1 MFLRLIQSI
10 VSMMFFGFGFLLIF
24 FLNILNNQSIQVVLK
39 RSLLGGVLFLLVWAV
54 LIKMLQ
60 ALFSEQELKSIFFP
74 KETETA
80 EGTEYI
86 IPEDDED
93 LTIDELYKHFPVNEE
108 DLNFESSNSK
118 EFIDLVSTVPV
129 LETDFSS
136 DAEEILDNQSNSMRI
151 GADGMFN
158 FETGNR
164 TVRVTPKEGA
174 MAARKVL
181 MDEKE

>member
-1 MFLRLIQSI
+1 MFLRLMRSI
-10 VSMMFFGFGFLLIF
+10 VTVMFFGFGFLLIF
-24 FLNILNNQSIQVVLK
+24 FLNLLKQQNIQFVWK
-39 RSLLGGVLFLLVWAV
+39 RSLLGGCLFLLIWVF
-54 LIKMLQ
+54 LIKILQ
-60 ALFSEQELKSIFFP
+60 ALFSEQELTSIFFP
-74 KETETA
+74 SKP

-86 IPEDDED
+86 IPEDNDD
-93 LTIDELYKHFPVNEE
+93 LTIDELYRNFPVNEE

-136 DAEEILDNQSNSMRI
+136 DAEEILDNQSGSMRI

-158 FETGNR
+158 LEVGNR

>member
-1 MFLRLIQSI
+1 MFLRLIRSI
-10 VSMMFFGFGFLLIF
+10 VSIMFFGFGFLLIF
-24 FLNILNNQSIQVVLK
+24 FLNLLKHQNIQFVWK

-60 ALFSEQELKSIFFP
+60 SLFSDQELKSIFFP
-74 KETETA
+74 RKP

-93 LTIDELYKHFPVNEE
+93 LTIDELYRHFPVNEE

-118 EFIDLVSTVPV
+118 EFIDLVSTIPV

-136 DAEEILDNQSNSMRI
+136 DAEEILDNQSSSMRI

-158 FETGNR
+158 LEAGNR

-174 MAARKVL
+174 LAARKVL
-181 MDEKE
+181 MDERK

>member
-1 MFLRLIQSI
+1 MFLRLIKSV
-10 VSMMFFGFGFLLIF
+10 VSVMFFGFGFLLIF
-24 FLNILNNQSIQVVLK
+24 FLNLLNSQSIQVILK
-39 RSLLGGVLFLLVWAV
+39 RSLLGGILFLLVWAV

-74 KETETA
+74 KEAT

-108 DLNFESSNSK
+108 DLNFEDSNSK

-158 FETGNR
+158 FEAGNR